1 MPIRAVSGKVGYSWE
16 GGERRRREKMPVP
29 EPGSRIVRPEEE
41 LGDVEVRAWW
51 TVWSVVGG

>member
-1 MPIRAVSGKVGYSWE
+1 
-16 GGERRRREKMPVP
+16 MPVP

-51 TVWSVVGG
+51 TV

>member
-29 EPGSRIVRPEEE
+29 EPGSRIVRPEEA

-51 TVWSVVGG
+51 TV